1 MYDLGS
7 RLKYIRQKRGITQK
21 DLAARINKSISAV
34 SSYESNAQLPP
45 LDVVTDIALVL
56 HVSLDYLVGIDK
68 TYTLSTKSLGEEQT
82 EILDLLL
89 HEFHTDIPYTDH
101 LTQEQ
106 IYLLQKLIHYFI
118 CKQKGTSL

>member
-7 RLKYIRQKRGITQK
+7 RLKQLRQKRGITQK
-21 DLAARINKSISAV
+21 DLALRINKSISAI

-45 LDVVTDIALVL
+45 LDVIRDIALAL

-68 TYTLSTKSLGEEQT
+68 IYTLSTKTMMADQR

-89 HEFHTDIPYTDH
+89 QEFCSGNASNEH
-101 LTQEQ
+101 LTPEQ
-106 IYLLQKLIHYFI
+106 ILLLQKLIHYFMY
-118 CKQKGTSL
+118 KKEG